1 MAGVRSVEGWGV
13 WGSKRPPEFGPAAR
27 AKRRTGRQAAVAPA
41 WQQRGSSVRPPGGL
55 VQVDY
60 SSVIAP
66 VGSAQ
71 YMQFVKR
78 SVQKPCAVLD
88 GSERLGVHASALHLS

>member
-1 MAGVRSVEGWGV
+1 MARVKSVEGMVCGLNI
-13 WGSKRPPEFGPAAR
+13 EFRPAAR
-27 AKRRTGRQAAVAPA
+27 AKRRTGRQASAASA

-66 VGSAQ
+66 VGSAR
-71 YMQFVKR
+71 YKHARV
-78 SVQKPCAVLD
+78 CDL
-88 GSERLGVHASALHLS
+88 VHMSPNTGLR

>member
-13 WGSKRPPEFGPAAR
+13 WVKYELHQFRPAAR
-27 AKRRTGRQAAVAPA
+27 AKRRTGRQAAVALA

-55 VQVDY
+55 AQVDY

-66 VGSAQ
+66 VGSAR
-71 YMQFVKR
+71 YMHAR
-78 SVQKPCAVLD
+78 WRCAVRS
-88 GSERLGVHASALHLS
+88 GALARH

>member
-1 MAGVRSVEGWGV
+1 MAGVKSVEGWGV
-13 WGSKRPPEFGPAAR
+13 WGCPSNAS
-27 AKRRTGRQAAVAPA
+27 AKRRTGRQASAALA

-66 VGSAQ
+66 VGSAR
-71 YMQFVKR
+71 YMHACER
-78 SVQKPCAVLD
+78 WS
-88 GSERLGVHASALHLS
+88 GSLRIKLRPVPERLD